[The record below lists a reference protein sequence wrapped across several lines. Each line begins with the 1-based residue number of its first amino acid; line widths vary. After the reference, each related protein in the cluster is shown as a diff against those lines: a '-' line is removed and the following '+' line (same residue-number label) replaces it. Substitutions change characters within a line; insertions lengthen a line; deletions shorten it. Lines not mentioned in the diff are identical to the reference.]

1 MAWRHPTEADWD
13 RNRDYLKHEPRP
25 GDPPSITPEQPPEPS
40 VEGFTAKSLI
50 ALCRGLNDA
59 DAATAIQKYA
69 DAFASIK
76 VERAVSEQNVR
87 IISLLEGT
95 FHPVKDGADA

>member
-1 MAWRHPTEADWD
+1 MTYTMEQRWD
-13 RNRDYLKHEPRP
+13 HARDLLKHEWRP
-25 GDPPSITPEQPPEPS
+25 GDPPSIAPEQPDEPS
-40 VEGFTAKSLI
+40 VEGFTARALI
-50 ALCRGLNDA
+50 ALCRGLSDA

-95 FHPVKDGADA
+95 FHPTKDSADAQA